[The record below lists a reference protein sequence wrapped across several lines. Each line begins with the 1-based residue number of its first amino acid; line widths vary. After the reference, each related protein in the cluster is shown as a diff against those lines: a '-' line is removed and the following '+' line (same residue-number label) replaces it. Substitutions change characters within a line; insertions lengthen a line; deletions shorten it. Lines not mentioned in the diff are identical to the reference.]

1 MTTMTMMMM
10 KGVAVLAALGLFATG
25 AVSADDEFA
34 CAPDGKMKQVQL
46 SAFSMEGTLL
56 RFVALRFTLRLTL
69 RYFSVICHLPCSLS
83 RPTAHHS
90 LSTLPLS

>member
-1 MTTMTMMMM
+1 VLLKSSLCFSRILARKTFDANLFTQPHHIKQKQTYTTTMTMMMM

-46 SAFSMEGTLL
+46 SAFSMEGTL
-56 RFVALRFTLRLTL
+56 T
-69 RYFSVICHLPCSLS
+69 II
-83 RPTAHHS
+83 
-90 LSTLPLS
+90 